1 MLSRFRKWVFS
12 VILLHPAEVATAST
26 GGGWGG
32 GRRRGEEEGGGGG
45 GRRRGGWTTEKTP
58 ENFSWIYV
66 FKNFPAQIFFA
77 VILVRCSGLT
87 QNLRKC
93 WVSVHCFAT
102 FVEASF
108 YYTLFFLSNN
118 IGSFLLTPPPPTH
131 PHIHTHT
138 HWWICEI
145 INLKFSLLQVYV
157 CVCVGGEGSVVNRTE
172 NIQQIPNSYLS

>member
-26 GGGWGG
+26 GGDEE
-32 GRRRGEEEGGGGG
+32 GEEEGGGGG
-45 GRRRGGWTTEKTP
+45 GGRTTEKTP

-93 WVSVHCFAT
+93 
-102 FVEASF
+102 
-108 YYTLFFLSNN
+108 
-118 IGSFLLTPPPPTH
+118 
-131 PHIHTHT
+131 
-138 HWWICEI
+138 
-145 INLKFSLLQVYV
+145 
-157 CVCVGGEGSVVNRTE
+157 
-172 NIQQIPNSYLS
+172 